1 MDNPFLIVFCT
12 CPNAEEA
19 ERIAHAVVDER
30 LAACVNILPAMRSI
44 YRWQDAVESAEE
56 ILLLIKTT
64 EAEFRKLRDRIIE
77 LHSYDTPEVIAIPIT
92 AGSDKY
98 LSWLRAQLE

>member
-1 MDNPFLIVFCT
+1 MDNPCLIVLCT

-19 ERIAHAVVDER
+19 ERIAHSVVNER
-30 LAACVNILPAMRSI
+30 LAACVNIILGIRSV

-56 ILLLIKTT
+56 ILLLLKTS
-64 EAEFRKLRDRIIE
+64 EAVFPKLRDRIIE
-77 LHSYDTPEVIAIPIT
+77 LHSYVTPEVIAAPIT
-92 AGSDKY
+92 AGSEKY